1 MTTVSLIF
9 ISASVGARGRNADA
23 DVRTIQEQLN
33 ALMPPNRTRL
43 AVDGK
48 CGPLT
53 IDAIKSFQKVV
64 CGMRFGDGLVE
75 PDRKTIAAMCDASSK
90 AKWSGMAPPPL
101 TPDDP
106 LSNTPPGAE
115 INVAPPDPARVAEL
129 KTQHENTPA
138 PPTFPRNL
146 APKADG
152 EITLFEKIVTKEQKY
167 YRPNLR
173 AIFVNGMLTTG
184 DTHMSHAMLL
194 STNLRCPVYGVFNG
208 TQSLRTDFFQCVADK
223 LGPGAAGGDVPHT
236 TAAYRLVIDAQL
248 KAYRTAGLH
257 LTRVQFIEALIAG
270 NTATLQLFRALRSGP
285 LSDRSIP
292 IYAHSQG
299 NLITSNA
306 LFALAL
312 ADGDAAVRG
321 RTVESY
327 GSPCRNWP
335 PGIRRRDHRIAL
347 DPITLLQLRRS
358 TDSVYVKQS
367 LGDLV
372 ATRDVHGFDV
382 YMAHDPDFIINSCR
396 WTVFG
401 FVETIDPAVLAESLV
416 QLGNNTIRIK
426 RVFETLLEDRERCAD
441 EVALKYATRQRRV
454 AKLQMHRMINEPN
467 HGKPLLDAMVGC
479 LTSGLWTSK
488 DEEEMAAWL
497 TSLRHGPTP

>member
-1 MTTVSLIF
+1 MTTVNLIF
-9 ISASVGARGRNADA
+9 IGASVGARGRNADA

-53 IDAIKSFQKVV
+53 IDTIKSFQKIV

-75 PDRKTIAAMCDASSK
+75 PDRKTIAAMCDGSSK

-101 TPDDP
+101 TPEDP
-106 LSNTPPGAE
+106 LSNTPPGVE

-129 KTQHENTPA
+129 RKQHQNTPA
-138 PPTFPRNL
+138 PPTFPRNV

-152 EITLFEKIVTKEQKY
+152 DITLFEKIVSKEQQY

-184 DTHMSHAMLL
+184 ATHMSHAILL
-194 STNLRCPVYGVFNG
+194 SSNLRCPVYGVYNS
-208 TQSLRTDFFQCVADK
+208 TQGRELDFFQCVTDK
-223 LGPGAAGGDVPHT
+223 LGPRAVGSNVPHT
-236 TAAYRLVIDAQL
+236 SAEFRSVVDAQL
-248 KAYRTAGLH
+248 KAYNDAGLN
-257 LTRVQFIEALIAG
+257 LTRVQFIEVLISG
-270 NTATLQLFRALRSGP
+270 NVATLQLFRALRSGP

-312 ADGDAAVRG
+312 ADGDAAIKG

-327 GSPCRNWP
+327 GSPCRYWP

-358 TDSVYVKQS
+358 TDSVFVKQS
-367 LGDLV
+367 LGDLI
-372 ATRDVHGFDV
+372 AARDSHGFDV
-382 YMAHDPDFIINSCR
+382 YMAHDPDFIINACR
-396 WTVFG
+396 WTLLG
-401 FVETIDPAVLAESLV
+401 YVESIDPSLLAESLV

-426 RVFETLLEDRERCAD
+426 GVFETLLDDRDRAAD
-441 EVALKYATRQRRV
+441 DVALRYGARQRRV
-454 AKLQMHRMINEPN
+454 AEMQMRRMINEPF
-467 HGKPLLDAMVGC
+467 HGEPLLNAMVAC
-479 LTSGLWTSK
+479 LKSGLWTSK
-488 DEEEMAAWL
+488 DEEEMATWL
-497 TSLRHGPTP
+497 TSLRH